1 MAQFGVTILKHNDEQ
16 QYFIIALKSLSND
29 DRIKMVI
36 WSNHQSEIYTQLLA
50 IYLAE
55 QNFTEELEIPVG
67 VLVIE
72 GTIMH
77 L

>member
-1 MAQFGVTILKHNDEQ
+1 
-16 QYFIIALKSLSND
+16 
-29 DRIKMVI
+29 MVI